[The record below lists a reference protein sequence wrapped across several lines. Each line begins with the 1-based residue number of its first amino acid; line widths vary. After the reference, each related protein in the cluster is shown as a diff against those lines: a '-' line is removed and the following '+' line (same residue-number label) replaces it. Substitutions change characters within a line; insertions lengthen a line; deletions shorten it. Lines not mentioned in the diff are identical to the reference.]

1 MNKEKKKW
9 KLKQKVTYIF
19 TFFFLLIFFFFE
31 KMYIY
36 YCKQKKKQQK
46 KRNLQ
51 KCIYSFQNIVIF

>member
-9 KLKQKVTYIF
+9 KLKQKVTYIL
-19 TFFFLLIFFFFE
+19 TVFFFFFFFE

-51 KCIYSFQNIVIF
+51 ECIYSFQNIVIF